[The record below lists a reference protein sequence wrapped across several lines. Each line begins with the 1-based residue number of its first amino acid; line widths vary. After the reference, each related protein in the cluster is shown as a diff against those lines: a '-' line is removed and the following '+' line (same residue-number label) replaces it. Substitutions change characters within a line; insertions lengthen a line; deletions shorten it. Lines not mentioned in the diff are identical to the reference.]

1 MYYIITEIGE
11 IVRRKQPLP
20 PLSHSERFT
29 TSAPATPEHCHR
41 PPSCALKHANTSSWD
56 EGCYLLALT
65 VSPSSHAVILSCC
78 APPAGARWCWGV
90 GGQQEQLPYTYC
102 MLRSGSG
109 GYGRRGGV
117 RSRVGGWGGRVTALL
132 GEGDPGRISTG
143 LDDSRRWVC
152 VTPQCVL
159 EW

>member
-41 PPSCALKHANTSSWD
+41 PPLCTQTRQHLVLGRGVLFIGPH
-56 EGCYLLALT
+56 CF
-65 VSPSSHAVILSCC
+65 PQQSCC
-78 APPAGARWCWGV
+78 DSELLCTPGRCEVVLGGGGTTGAAAIHVLYAAQRI
-90 GGQQEQLPYTYC
+90 
-102 MLRSGSG
+102 
-109 GYGRRGGV
+109 GGV
-117 RSRVGGWGGRVTALL
+117 WEERGGWGGRVTALL